1 MLSKAG
7 KWFLPAFYYVLIFI
21 DYIVMYTNNQNKIVM
36 ENKKNDVDEKT
47 LESWARKELFDAEE
61 VEGFLQYCEDELFI
75 PRSKMMTKQ
84 RFQKLMASLGY

>member
-1 MLSKAG
+1 
-7 KWFLPAFYYVLIFI
+7 
-21 DYIVMYTNNQNKIVM
+21 MYTNDQNKIVM

>member
-1 MLSKAG
+1 MN
-7 KWFLPAFYYVLIFI
+7 IN
-21 DYIVMYTNNQNKIVM
+21 DQNKIVM

-75 PRSKMMTKQ
+75 PRSKMMTKK
-84 RFQKLMASLGY
+84 RFQDLMASLGY

>member
-1 MLSKAG
+1 
-7 KWFLPAFYYVLIFI
+7 
-21 DYIVMYTNNQNKIVM
+21 MYTNNQNKIVM

>member
-1 MLSKAG
+1 
-7 KWFLPAFYYVLIFI
+7 
-21 DYIVMYTNNQNKIVM
+21 M

-84 RFQKLMASLGY
+84 RFQGLMPNLGY

>member
-1 MLSKAG
+1 
-7 KWFLPAFYYVLIFI
+7 
-21 DYIVMYTNNQNKIVM
+21 M

-47 LESWARKELFDAEE
+47 LESWARKELFDDEE

-84 RFQKLMASLGY
+84 RFQELMASLGY